1 MIESNHSACT
11 SILIGENAT
20 TDGSIIIGRNE
31 DDKPN
36 CAKHLAFHE
45 EKDIPNN
52 HFKSNLNKFEMDLP
66 THRYAYSST
75 PNWSDKKGVYEE
87 SGINQFGVAMSATE
101 TTYANDQVQ
110 SFDPF
115 KKTGIIEEAMVT
127 CILPYVKTAR
137 EAIARFAK
145 IIKDHTAGES
155 DGILFADP
163 KEAWYFEI
171 GTAHYWVAQRI
182 PDDCYAVAANELA
195 IQEID
200 FNDSDNFITAP
211 GLQKFVEEHNLWP
224 NNKPFNWRR
233 IFGTHNLL
241 DLTYN
246 TARVWTGQRI
256 LSPSIKQEP
265 SSFDIPFIQKA
276 DHPISITD
284 AQRVLRD
291 HYDGTK
297 YDVANP
303 VNKDTAV
310 YRPISVDFT
319 EESHLLQLK
328 GKDWIH
334 WLSLGITCQ
343 NVYVPFYPQGSV
355 VPSFYRHGKDKY
367 ASNSAY
373 WIYKEAQVLADR
385 SWKDYGLQLYQAR
398 NATQQKLSQMRAEYD
413 VKVDKEKDPAKKLD
427 LINKANKDLAHTAV
441 KDYQEL
447 IGKLITKQIKKSPLH
462 FRRDPDL

>member
-1 MIESNHSACT
+1 
-11 SILIGENAT
+11 
-20 TDGSIIIGRNE
+20 
-31 DDKPN
+31 
-36 CAKHLAFHE
+36 
-45 EKDIPNN
+45 
-52 HFKSNLNKFEMDLP
+52 MDLP

-87 SGINQFGVAMSATE
+87 S
-101 TTYANDQVQ
+101 
-110 SFDPF
+110 
-115 KKTGIIEEAMVT
+115 GIIEEAMVT

-145 IIKDHTAGES
+145 IIKGHTAGES

-224 NNKPFNWRR
+224 NNKLFNWRR

-319 EESHLLQLK
+319 EESHLLLK
-328 GKDWIH
+328 MYMFHSIH
-334 WLSLGITCQ
+334 K
-343 NVYVPFYPQGSV
+343 V
-355 VPSFYRHGKDKY
+355 V
-367 ASNSAY
+367 
-373 WIYKEAQVLADR
+373 
-385 SWKDYGLQLYQAR
+385 
-398 NATQQKLSQMRAEYD
+398 
-413 VKVDKEKDPAKKLD
+413 
-427 LINKANKDLAHTAV
+427 
-441 KDYQEL
+441 
-447 IGKLITKQIKKSPLH
+447 
-462 FRRDPDL
+462 